1 MSIAI
6 QAITSLR
13 QTYLRIPTHM
23 AGELRRAEEFI
34 QLAVMAAEHCLAP
47 IRELDGG
54 RTGIYLGT
62 AFGPM
67 RTNFAVLADLIHQQP
82 ISPTLFS
89 HSVFNAV
96 CGYIARRHHIYGPNL
111 TLTSYAWPFFR
122 ALESAWLALQDQVID
137 HAVVLQAETYAPL
150 LSDARHAMQ
159 PQECCHWPAGAVVW
173 LLGRHGSCRL
183 KEIDIEEIPCPA
195 EARLQRRESITI
207 PAGSARQTIAG
218 PESTSFRQEV
228 HHPLAAAESLSTR
241 LQNNDLP
248 SSWQVKAD
256 YGRVTM
262 TFRHQE
268 MM

>member
-6 QAITSLR
+6 QAISSLR
-13 QTYLRIPTHM
+13 QTNLRIPSHM

-34 QLAVMAAEHCLAP
+34 QLAVMAAEQCLAP
-47 IRELDGG
+47 IAELDGR

-67 RTNFAVLADLIHQQP
+67 STNFAVLADLIHQQP

-137 HAVVLQAETYAPL
+137 HAVVIQAETYAPL
-150 LSDARHAMQ
+150 LSDARRALQ
-159 PQECCHWPAGAVVW
+159 PQDYRHWPAAAVVW

-183 KEIDIEEIPCPA
+183 KEIGVEEIPCPA
-195 EARLQRRESITI
+195 EARLQRRETITT
-207 PAGSARQTIAG
+207 PAGPGHQPVPDKGSA
-218 PESTSFRQEV
+218 SFRQEA
-228 HHPLAAAESLSTR
+228 HHPLAAVESLSSR
-241 LQNNDLP
+241 LQGNDVP
-248 SSWQVKAD
+248 CSWQVKAD
-256 YGRVTM
+256 YGRVAITL
-262 TFRHQE
+262 RHRQG
-268 MM
+268 M